1 METKKCIECG
11 KMLRSNNK
19 TLLCATH
26 YKKKYQ
32 KKYWKEKM
40 EKEFNREEA
49 LEKKAEIEH
58 HLFVEDDILAENNS
72 EFIKIANNSP
82 EQSRRVADD

>member
-1 METKKCIECG
+1 M
-11 KMLRSNNK
+11 
-19 TLLCATH
+19 
-26 YKKKYQ
+26 
-32 KKYWKEKM
+32 
-40 EKEFNREEA
+40 KEFNREEA

-58 HLFVEDDILAENNS
+58 HLFVEDVNQMKIVEVSEEEFDNTPSSTAHYIEPHFMVLDDILAEKNS